1 MKQLLYI
8 LFAVTLFT
16 ACSSDDDND
25 AQDYTS
31 FTVANGSSNIDLTNV
46 VAGYIVDGHYKLLT
60 SFGDINKNSESKE
73 FIIKNTGIKDIY
85 FFSDYVGGI
94 RINKAFQIKENTKN
108 KFVLTGDIETIQITD
123 KSDPTQYPQ

>member
-16 ACSSDDDND
+16 ACSSDDDNNT
-25 AQDYTS
+25 QDYTS
-31 FTVANGSSNIDLTNV
+31 FTVSNGSSNIDLPNV
-46 VAGYIVDGHYKLLT
+46 VASYIVDGQYKLLT

-73 FIIKNTGIKDIY
+73 FIIKSTGIKAIY

-108 KFVLTGDIETIQITD
+108 KFILTGDIETIQITD